1 MFRPCY
7 HWFTTNT
14 TGSTMAKS
22 PASPKGSAPAG
33 KPAAARPRKPVTP
46 SQVARLMV
54 DTSAMTPEQVAQTAE
69 AMLPKRKARHNVG
82 DKVTKNTSKAAKTPG
97 QDKKNVKS
105 AKNTGKEQ
113 RLTAAGAPDK
123 RVDNPGRPSDYN
135 QETADRICSQL
146 AEGKSM
152 RTVCLA
158 EDMPVMSTV
167 FKWLREKKDFSEQY
181 AKAKAESADAL
192 VEQMLDIADDG
203 RNDTYEDADGNQRTD
218 TDVIARSR
226 LRVDTRKWI
235 AAKLKPKKYGERVD
249 MNHGVQP
256 DNPLLSLLAQVNGT
270 ALPVIKDSED

>member
-46 SQVARLMV
+46 AQAARLTV

-69 AMLPKRKARHNVG
+69 ALLPKRSPRNKVSQKVAKEEKKA
-82 DKVTKNTSKAAKTPG
+82 TKTPA

-105 AKNTGKEQ
+105 AEITGKEQ
-113 RLTAAGAPDK
+113 RLTATGAPDK

-158 EDMPVMSTV
+158 EDMPVM
-167 FKWLREKKDFSEQY
+167 
-181 AKAKAESADAL
+181 
-192 VEQMLDIADDG
+192 
-203 RNDTYEDADGNQRTD
+203 
-218 TDVIARSR
+218 
-226 LRVDTRKWI
+226 
-235 AAKLKPKKYGERVD
+235 
-249 MNHGVQP
+249 
-256 DNPLLSLLAQVNGT
+256 
-270 ALPVIKDSED
+270 

>member
-1 MFRPCY
+1 
-7 HWFTTNT
+7 
-14 TGSTMAKS
+14 
-22 PASPKGSAPAG
+22 
-33 KPAAARPRKPVTP
+33 
-46 SQVARLMV
+46 
-54 DTSAMTPEQVAQTAE
+54 
-69 AMLPKRKARHNVG
+69 
-82 DKVTKNTSKAAKTPG
+82 
-97 QDKKNVKS
+97 
-105 AKNTGKEQ
+105 
-113 RLTAAGAPDK
+113 
-123 RVDNPGRPSDYN
+123 
-135 QETADRICSQL
+135 
-146 AEGKSM
+146 M

-270 ALPVIKDSED
+270 ALPVVKDSED